1 MDVEDLVKFGNK
13 RRYGRCFR
21 FPAEET
27 PTVTCITEKGH
38 QPGGV
43 FVDRVCPYYLSRSL
57 KQEADVIFMPYNYL
71 VDPKVKQFK
80 KLAIPFMKRSK
91 VSQGVDIVLQYDEVV
106 QIDM

>member
-1 MDVEDLVKFGNK
+1 M
-13 RRYGRCFR
+13 
-21 FPAEET
+21 
-27 PTVTCITEKGH
+27 
-38 QPGGV
+38 
-43 FVDRVCPYYLSRSL
+43 DRVCPYYLSRSL